1 MKYYNNT
8 THSTNFFFLAIHADH
23 KEMFRVFKSI
33 GVETE
38 KHMFFFR
45 LQDCYCQKLWLV
57 ME

>member
-8 THSTNFFFLAIHADH
+8 THFTNFFLAIHADH
-23 KEMFRVFKSI
+23 KEMFRAFKSI